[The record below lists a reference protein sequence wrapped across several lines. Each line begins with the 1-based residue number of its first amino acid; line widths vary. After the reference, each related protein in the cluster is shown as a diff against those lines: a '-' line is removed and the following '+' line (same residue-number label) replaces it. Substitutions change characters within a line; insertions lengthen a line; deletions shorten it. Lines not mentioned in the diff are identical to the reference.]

1 MLVILLEVN
10 SMRRGFTLIELLV
23 VIAIIAI
30 LAAILFPVFAKARE
44 KARQASCQSNLKQIA
59 LAGLMYASDYDQRP
73 LPMYIQGW
81 NVTGTAGTFTG
92 RIWWNGLIEPYTK
105 NRQLLICPSATFDA
119 AFHDANTPCG
129 NAGDSIIRHHTG
141 VGYNW
146 YRNDFATDAGYWYGI
161 KDASVQRPAEKV
173 TYMDSECVVAGP
185 NPALWATDN
194 FVGWVAT
201 GDPWGEEIRHN
212 GGNNVAFYD
221 GHVKFMM
228 KSAMNEAMF
237 NPLAP

>member
-1 MLVILLEVN
+1 
-10 SMRRGFTLIELLV
+10 MRRGFTLIELLV

-59 LAGLMYASDYDQRP
+59 LAALMYASDYDQRP
-73 LPMYIQGW
+73 LPMYTFGW
-81 NVTGTAGTFTG
+81 KVTGTAGTWSS

-105 NRQLLICPSATFDA
+105 NRQILACPSASFDPA
-119 AFHDANTPCG
+119 YFDANTPCG
-129 NAGDSIIRHHTG
+129 APQDSIVRHHTG

-146 YRNDFATDAGYWYGI
+146 YRNDVGADTGYWYQI
-161 KDASVQRPAEKV
+161 KDATVQSPASKV
-173 TYMDSECVVAGP
+173 TFMDSLCVVAGP
-185 NPALWATDN
+185 NPALWGTDN
-194 FVGWVAT
+194 FVGWVT
-201 GDPWGEEIRHN
+201 NGDPWGDEIRHN

-237 NPLAP
+237 NPLVP